1 MKVLFLAS
9 YPEEGQSTRYRITQ
23 YLSYLEWN
31 GCQCSVRP
39 FLSTKAYQ
47 TLYTGDSLVYKVLTF
62 SASMLRLL
70 SQTVRVGEYDVVFV
84 QREAMLVGP
93 PMVEWWISR
102 VAKKPLIFD
111 LDDAIFIP
119 YESLTYGNIANW
131 FRFPDKYEQIIR
143 MSSQVIAGNE
153 YLRDYAIKLNPNV
166 TVIPTV
172 VDTDLF
178 MPLSDR
184 KMSERPVLGWIG
196 SHSTTRYLKM
206 ILPALGR
213 LAKKYDLVLKVV
225 GASEPVKIQG
235 VECINQAWQLDR
247 EVEDFQSLDI
257 GLYPLPDDPWA
268 RGKCGLK
275 AIQYMAVGIPAVCSA
290 VGVNKEIVQDG
301 VNGYLA
307 ETEEEWITKLEFLL
321 DDHELRRRL
330 GVAGRATVEEKYSV
344 QVQAPRVLDVIR
356 SSVSLAA

>member
-1 MKVLFLAS
+1 
-9 YPEEGQSTRYRITQ
+9 
-23 YLSYLEWN
+23 
-31 GCQCSVRP
+31 
-39 FLSTKAYQ
+39 
-47 TLYTGDSLVYKVLTF
+47 
-62 SASMLRLL
+62 MLRLL
-70 SQTVRVGEYDVVFV
+70 GQTVGAGKYDVVFV
-84 QREAMLVGP
+84 QREAMLMGP
-93 PMVEWWISR
+93 PMVEWWISH

-119 YESLTYGNIANW
+119 YESLTYGKIANW
-131 FRFPDKYEQIIR
+131 LRFPDKYEQIIR

-172 VDTDLF
+172 VHTDLF

-184 KMSERPVLGWIG
+184 KMPERPVLGWIG

-206 ILPALGR
+206 LLPVLDR
-213 LAKKYDLVLKVV
+213 LAKEYDFVIKVV

-235 VECINQAWQLDR
+235 VECINHAWQLDR

-290 VGVNKEIVQDG
+290 VGVNKEIVRDG
-301 VNGYLA
+301 VNGFLA
-307 ETEEEWITKLEFLL
+307 HSQEDWVEKLSILIENPELRIRFGKSGRAFVEERYSLKAQAPKLL
-321 DDHELRRRL
+321 DVLRKVR
-330 GVAGRATVEEKYSV
+330 YCSH
-344 QVQAPRVLDVIR
+344 
-356 SSVSLAA
+356 

>member
-9 YPEEGQSTRYRITQ
+9 YPQEGPSTRYRIIQ
-23 YLSYLEWN
+23 YLGYLERN

-47 TLYTGDSLVYKVLTF
+47 TLYTRDSLAYKVLTF
-62 SASMLRLL
+62 STSMLRLL
-70 SQTVRVGEYDVVFV
+70 GQTVGAGKYDVVFV

-93 PMVEWWISR
+93 PIIEWWVSR
-102 VAKKPLIFD
+102 VVRKPIVFD

-119 YESLTYGNIANW
+119 YDSLTYGKIANW
-131 FRFPDKYEQIIR
+131 LRCFGKYEQIIK

-153 YLRDYAIKLNPNV
+153 YLRDYAVEFNPNV

-172 VDTDLF
+172 VDPDLF

-184 KMSERPVLGWIG
+184 KVSKRPILGWIG

-206 ILPALGR
+206 LLPVLDR
-213 LAKKYDLVLKVV
+213 LAKKYDFVLKVV

-307 ETEEEWITKLEFLL
+307 ETEEEWIAKLESLL

-344 QVQAPRVLDVIR
+344 KVQAPRLLDVIR
-356 SSVSLAA
+356 RSVSLAA

>member
-23 YLSYLEWN
+23 YLSYLERN

-39 FLSTKAYQ
+39 FLSTEAYQ
-47 TLYTGDSLVYKVLTF
+47 TLYTRDSLAYKALTF
-62 SASMLRLL
+62 FTSMLWLL
-70 SQTVRVGEYDVVFV
+70 SQMVRTGENDVVFV
-84 QREAMLVGP
+84 QREAGLVGP
-93 PMVEWWISR
+93 PIVEWWIGC
-102 VAKKPLIFD
+102 VARKPLIFD

-119 YESLTYGNIANW
+119 YESLTYGKIANW
-131 FRFPDKYEQIIR
+131 FRFPDKYAQIIR
-143 MSSQVIAGNE
+143 MGSQVIAGNK
-153 YLRDYAIKLNPNV
+153 YLGDYAVKFNPNV

-178 MPLSDR
+178 MPLSD
-184 KMSERPVLGWIG
+184 KKVPERPVLGWIG
-196 SHSTTRYLKM
+196 SHSTTRYLNM
-206 ILPALGR
+206 LLPVVGR
-213 LAKKYDLVLKVV
+213 LAKKRDFVLKVV
-225 GASEPVKIQG
+225 GASELVNIQG

-268 RGKCGLK
+268 QGKCGLK

-290 VGVNKEIVQDG
+290 VGVNNEIVQDG

-307 ETEEEWITKLEFLL
+307 ETEEEWIAKLESLL